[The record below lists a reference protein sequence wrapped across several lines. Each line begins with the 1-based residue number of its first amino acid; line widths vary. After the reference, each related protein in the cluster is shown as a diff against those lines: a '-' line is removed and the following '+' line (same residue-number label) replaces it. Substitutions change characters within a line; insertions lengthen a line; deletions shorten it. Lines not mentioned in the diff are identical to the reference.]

1 MSGPQLTTDAFVLA
15 RRPPADAFQSF
26 TLFTPEHG
34 AIFSLHRLSKKNNAA
49 PALDL
54 FDEVSVVLE
63 TANQGHTWFVREAR
77 LLQRHPSLGRSYDTL
92 RLASALAT
100 FIARNPIPEESRQSV
115 YQLLREALAA
125 FATADR
131 PDIVYFKSLYR
142 LARDEGHPLKQHWFP
157 TLPPADRTLVAHLLN
172 QPLSAQ
178 TADPA
183 SVLRLQRRLDD
194 YLRAHTEILL

>member
-1 MSGPQLTTDAFVLA
+1 MPGPQLTTDAFVLTK
-15 RRPPADAFQSF
+15 RPPADAFQTF
-26 TLFTPEHG
+26 TLFTPAQG
-34 AIFSLHRLSKKNNAA
+34 TLLAIHRLSQKNAA
-49 PALDL
+49 TTALDL
-54 FDEVSVVLE
+54 FDEISVVLE

-77 LLQRHPSLGRSYDTL
+77 LLQRHPGLGRNYDTL
-92 RLASALAT
+92 RLASALTT
-100 FIARNPIPEESRQSV
+100 FIARNTIPEESREPV
-115 YQLLREALAA
+115 CQLLREALAA
-125 FATADR
+125 FATFDR

-157 TLPPADRTLVAHLLN
+157 TLPPADRALVAHLLN